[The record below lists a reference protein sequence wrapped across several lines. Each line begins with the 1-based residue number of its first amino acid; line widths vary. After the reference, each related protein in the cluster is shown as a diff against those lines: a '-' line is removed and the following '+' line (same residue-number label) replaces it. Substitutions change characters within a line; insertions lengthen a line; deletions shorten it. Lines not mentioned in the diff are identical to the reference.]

1 MEENSLEEL
10 NQEEK
15 ELLELLRKK
24 AFDMQMKKV
33 GLYIGSDEE
42 QKRKQLEYRTLQQEI
57 RDLKHKLVNLKIRKK
72 EKEDEENIRR

>member
-42 QKRKQLEYRTLQQEI
+42 QKRKQLEYQTLQQEI
-57 RDLKHKLVNLKIRKK
+57 RDLKHKLVN
-72 EKEDEENIRR
+72 